1 MVYAANIKNI
11 CSKYGLECLRD
22 VMGNGIWPKDVNYN
36 LITIIND
43 IGVETYYYSITLEKT
58 RLIKTAREEKKMVRW
73 LIETN
78 VHKYTNIIEGAG
90 EIDIYALD
98 QTFADIDKTIGYIRK
113 IIIMIP
119 SIVEKKM
126 KIHMIKEYEK
136 KNKRISLKREKK
148 QKQEQEMEEFL
159 RLMNKKNTNK
169 YQDLGWLSIL
179 KVTTQIPELCH
190 KTSERISTA
199 KISEWQHKYYNCVT
213 KLWRE

>member
-1 MVYAANIKNI
+1 M
-11 CSKYGLECLRD
+11 
-22 VMGNGIWPKDVNYN
+22 
-36 LITIIND
+36 
-43 IGVETYYYSITLEKT
+43 
-58 RLIKTAREEKKMVRW
+58 
-73 LIETN
+73 IETN

-98 QTFADIDKTIGYIRK
+98 QTFAAIDKTIGYIRK

-169 YQDLGWLSIL
+169 YQDLG
-179 KVTTQIPELCH
+179 
-190 KTSERISTA
+190 
-199 KISEWQHKYYNCVT
+199 
-213 KLWRE
+213 

>member
-1 MVYAANIKNI
+1 M
-11 CSKYGLECLRD
+11 
-22 VMGNGIWPKDVNYN
+22 
-36 LITIIND
+36 
-43 IGVETYYYSITLEKT
+43 
-58 RLIKTAREEKKMVRW
+58 
-73 LIETN
+73 IETN

-90 EIDIYALD
+90 ETDIYALD

-169 YQDLGWLSIL
+169 YQDL
-179 KVTTQIPELCH
+179 
-190 KTSERISTA
+190 R
-199 KISEWQHKYYNCVT
+199 
-213 KLWRE
+213 

>member
-1 MVYAANIKNI
+1 
-11 CSKYGLECLRD
+11 
-22 VMGNGIWPKDVNYN
+22 MGNGIWPKDVNYN

-136 KNKRISLKREKK
+136 KIKEYHWREKK
-148 QKQEQEMEEFL
+148 NKNK
-159 RLMNKKNTNK
+159 NKKWK
-169 YQDLGWLSIL
+169 SF
-179 KVTTQIPELCH
+179 
-190 KTSERISTA
+190 
-199 KISEWQHKYYNCVT
+199 
-213 KLWRE
+213 